1 METIAPKKQQFDTLI
16 QMMSAF
22 PDEQSAIDHFT
33 AIRWKNGASC
43 PLCGSAKV
51 YHFSDK
57 RTHKCGDCRKRFS
70 IKVGSIFED
79 SKIELRKWMMAI
91 WLITAHKK
99 GIASTQ
105 LAKDIGVTQKT
116 AWFMLH
122 RLRYAAQTKSFNRP
136 LKGEV
141 EADETFIGGK
151 EKNKH
156 RSQRTGGKQG
166 GKGKAIVL
174 GVLERGGDLV
184 TGTVPNLRAKNIQGA
199 IASVVAPGTNIM
211 TDEHVSFVGL
221 QGRFHHHRVNHSAGQ
236 YVKDFYNHTNGIESV
251 WALFKRQIVGTHH
264 WMSPKHLSR
273 YLSEMT
279 WRFNLRSIGD
289 GDRVNALLEQASGR
303 LNYKELIA

>member
-1 METIAPKKQQFDTLI
+1 MEKTAPKKQQFETLF

-22 PDEQSAIDHFT
+22 PDEQSAVDHFT
-33 AIRWKNGASC
+33 AIRWKQGAFC
-43 PLCGSAKV
+43 PLCGSTKV
-51 YHFSDK
+51 YHFSDQ

-70 IKVGSIFED
+70 IKVGTIFED
-79 SKIELRKWMMAI
+79 TKIGLRQWMMAI

-136 LKGEV
+136 LEGEV

-156 RSQRTGGKQG
+156 AWQRSGGKQG
-166 GKGKAIVL
+166 GKGKSIVL
-174 GVLERGGDLV
+174 GVLERGGELV
-184 TGTVPNLRAKNIQGA
+184 TGTIPNLRAKNVQGA
-199 IASVVAPGTNIM
+199 IASIVAPGTNIM

-221 QGRFHHHRVNHSAGQ
+221 QGPFSHHRVNHSAGE
-236 YVKDFYNHTNGIESV
+236 YVKHYYNHTNGIESV

-273 YLSEMT
+273 YLGEMT
-279 WRFNLRSIGD
+279 WRFNLREIGD
-289 GDRVNALLEQASGR
+289 GERVNALLNQTSGR
-303 LNYKELIA
+303 LTYKELIA